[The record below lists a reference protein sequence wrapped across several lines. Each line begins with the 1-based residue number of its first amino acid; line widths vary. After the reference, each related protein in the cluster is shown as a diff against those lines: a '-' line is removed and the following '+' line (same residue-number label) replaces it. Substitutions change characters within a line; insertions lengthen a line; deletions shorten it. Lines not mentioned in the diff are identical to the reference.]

1 MLNLIFKE
9 YRRNL
14 IQNTLGIIFFI
25 IGSFIL
31 NRNEGRL
38 FKFHSSLNEAYND
51 AITIKFDNAGYY
63 RERSRDYEDKLV
75 HFTGEIQV
83 HEALGETSYN
93 ILVQAVKLRKIVEIY
108 QWQEEYTENKFELTD
123 ESFSRNYYYYQEW
136 SEKLIDSRNFHSLSH
151 QNPRQKSVQSKIT
164 IAEKVYIG
172 GFEIS
177 DEAKYMFN
185 TWIEITSDTKP
196 EDYFI
201 KMHGNAY
208 YHTEDLFNLQT
219 GDMRIRFQFAGLEGD
234 VYTIVGRFQKGKINP
249 FINKRGRKILL
260 LSKGTLSKEEIFHLE
275 HSAITKD
282 IWFTRFFSFIL
293 IMFAVSTTE
302 SFSRVLYAR
311 TRFTF
316 LIVNSQNQF
325 YSFVKISL
333 IYCIIIYILR
343 HSLHYAGIL
352 EQ

>member
-1 MLNLIFKE
+1 M
-9 YRRNL
+9 
-14 IQNTLGIIFFI
+14 
-25 IGSFIL
+25 
-31 NRNEGRL
+31 
-38 FKFHSSLNEAYND
+38 FKFHSSLNEAYNE
-51 AITIKFDNAGYY
+51 AITIKSDNAGYY
-63 RERSRDYEDKLV
+63 KERSRDYENKLV
-75 HFTGEIQV
+75 HLTGEIKVQ
-83 HEALGETSYN
+83 EALGETSYN

-108 QWQEEYTENKFELTD
+108 QWQEEYTENKFEMTD

-136 SEKLIDSRNFHSLSH
+136 SEKLIDSRGFHSLSH
-151 QNPRQKSVQSKIT
+151 QNPTKKPMESKIT
-164 IAEKVYIG
+164 VAEKVYIG
-172 GFEIS
+172 EFEIS

-185 TWIEITSDTKP
+185 TWIDITADTRP

-219 GDMRIRFQFAGLEGD
+219 GDMRVRFQFAGLEGD
-234 VYTIVGRFQKGKINP
+234 VYTIVGRFEKGKINP

-260 LSKGTLSKEEIFHLE
+260 LSKGSLSKEEIFHLE

-302 SFSRVLYAR
+302 SLTRVIFAR

-325 YSFVKISL
+325 YSFVKVSL

-343 HSLHYAGIL
+343 HSLHYIGIL